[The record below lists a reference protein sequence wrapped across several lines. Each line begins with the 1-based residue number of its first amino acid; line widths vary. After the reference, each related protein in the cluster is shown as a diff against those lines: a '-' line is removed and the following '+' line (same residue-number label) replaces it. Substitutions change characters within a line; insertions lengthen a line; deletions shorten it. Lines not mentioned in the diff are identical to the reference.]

1 MLTEFQ
7 IKLPDI
13 FIKLNNFENNLS
25 NFFRLR
31 MGTGEDDT
39 DVVNLAFVES
49 LLNAG
54 ASMNYPDVYGQSIF
68 FAVVRDWHIDVAR
81 FSIEMGADVN
91 HKDQYGRT
99 PLHLAAAVNYEEMVA
114 FIIANG
120 GWLRGV

>member
-1 MLTEFQ
+1 
-7 IKLPDI
+7 
-13 FIKLNNFENNLS
+13 
-25 NFFRLR
+25 

-68 FAVVRDWHIDVAR
+68 FAVVRDWHIDVAH
-81 FSIEMGADVN
+81 FSIERGADVN

-120 GWLRGV
+120 G